1 MEGKQIDARR
11 REEKEMEG
19 KQIDE
24 KIREWNGRKAGR

>member
-11 REEKEMEG
+11 REENRMEG

>member
-11 REEKEMEG
+11 REENRMEG

-24 KIREWNGRKAGR
+24 KRREWNGRKAER